1 MIGSA
6 RFDGSKRTE
15 ILRATRLSST
25 LRRKRPVHKD
35 TVSQKRVSTM
45 LIHSRRRLDAILDR
59 LEAEGQADVA
69 IFLTHD
75 DIDDL
80 CGEMIAELDAGTE
93 VPITQDR
100 YRGHPYYAI
109 DDEESFVAYIDR
121 VTRKREQ
128 DYLCYQPVAA

>member
-1 MIGSA
+1 
-6 RFDGSKRTE
+6 
-15 ILRATRLSST
+15 
-25 LRRKRPVHKD
+25 
-35 TVSQKRVSTM
+35 M

-109 DDEESFVAYIDR
+109 DDDESFVAYIDR

>member
-25 LRRKRPVHKD
+25 LRRKRSVHKD

-75 DIDDL
+75 DIDNL

-109 DDEESFVAYIDR
+109 DDDESFVAYIDR

>member
-1 MIGSA
+1 MVMVNQHDNS
-6 RFDGSKRTE
+6 SRTE

-25 LRRKRPVHKD
+25 PRRKRPVHKD

-109 DDEESFVAYIDR
+109 DDDESFVAYIDR